1 LRSDEERLRD
11 ISEAIERIE
20 RYTKAGRSTFDRD
33 ELIQSWVVHHLQIIG
48 EAARRLSQDWK
59 ASHPEVP
66 WHAIVGMRHILV
78 HSYFEIDLDAV
89 WSTVE
94 NNLLQLKT
102 VVSDA
107 LDGSAA
113 ATTEDRDPEENKG

>member
-20 RYTKAGRSTFDRD
+20 RHTKAGRSAFDRD

-59 ASHPEVP
+59 ASHPEVL

-102 VVSDA
+102 VVSHS
-107 LDGSAA
+107 LDDSADP
-113 ATTEDRDPEENKG
+113 TTDDGDREENDG

>member
-113 ATTEDRDPEENKG
+113 ATTDDRDPEENGG

>member
-1 LRSDEERLRD
+1 VTKNGCV

-48 EAARRLSQDWK
+48 EATRRLSQDWK

-66 WHAIVGMRHILV
+66 WHAIVGMTA
-78 HSYFEIDLDAV
+78 EP
-89 WSTVE
+89 
-94 NNLLQLKT
+94 NLIT
-102 VVSDA
+102 
-107 LDGSAA
+107 DGIAGLA
-113 ATTEDRDPEENKG
+113 R

>member
-1 LRSDEERLRD
+1 MRSDEERLRD

-48 EAARRLSQDWK
+48 EASRRLSQDWK

-102 VVSDA
+102 VVYDS
-107 LDGSAA
+107 LDDSTDP
-113 ATTEDRDPEENKG
+113 TTDEGDPEENKG

>member
-1 LRSDEERLRD
+1 MAS
-11 ISEAIERIE
+11 A
-20 RYTKAGRSTFDRD
+20 FDRD

-78 HSYFEIDLDAV
+78 HSNFEIDLDAV

-94 NNLLQLKT
+94 NNLFQLKT
-102 VVSDA
+102 VVSDS
-107 LDGSAA
+107 LDDSADP
-113 ATTEDRDPEENKG
+113 TTDDRDREESDG